1 MLHESAVIS
10 LLQSRSSQLTATEGF
25 MVSTPTI
32 EEHTFTIENSH
43 GDAVHGDV
51 RYRDDGEAKP
61 VVVFCHGFK
70 GFKDWGPFP
79 TWGRRLA
86 EAGFVSVLFNFSYN
100 GVAPDAPT
108 QFTELDKF
116 AENTYTRE
124 LDDLQAVL
132 DAVEEDNLPGAD
144 AFDPTRI
151 GLMGHSRGGGTAI
164 LQAARDDRVQALV
177 TWSAVSG
184 FVERFT
190 DEQIDDWETQGYTEV
205 LNSRTGQ
212 QMRLNRTLYDD
223 AMTHRDELDILDA
236 ASEIEVPW
244 LIVHARDDE
253 SVPFDEAEA
262 LDDAASGAELY
273 AAKGGHTFGGA
284 HPFEGPP
291 PASLLQVW
299 DRTIHF
305 FRAHLQGAAA
315 W

>member
-1 MLHESAVIS
+1 MVSSTELHE
-10 LLQSRSSQLTATEGF
+10 E
-25 MVSTPTI
+25 
-32 EEHTFTIENSH
+32 TFTIENAR

-51 RYRDDGEAKP
+51 RYHADGDAKP

-108 QFTELDKF
+108 AFTELDKF
-116 AENTYTRE
+116 ADNTYTRE
-124 LDDLQAVL
+124 LDDLQSVIDAIEEGAL
-132 DAVEEDNLPGAD
+132 PGDAEYDAV
-144 AFDPTRI
+144 RI

-164 LQAARDDRVQALV
+164 LQAARDARIQALA

-190 DEQIDDWETQGYTEV
+190 DEQIDDWESQGYTEV

-212 QMRLNRTLYDD
+212 TMRLNRVLYDD
-223 AMTHRDELDILDA
+223 ARDHRGELDILDA
-236 ASEIEVPW
+236 ASQIDVPW

-253 SVPFDEAEA
+253 AVSFDEAEA
-262 LDDAASGAELY
+262 LDDAAAGTELLE
-273 AAKGGHTFGGA
+273 AKGGHTFGGQ
-284 HPFEGPP
+284 HPFDGSPP
-291 PASLLQVW
+291 PSLRAVWEETLQ
-299 DRTIHF
+299 F
-305 FRAHLQGAAA
+305 FRVNLKGEAA